1 MSMSYIWAAMVA
13 VSVLF
18 GAMQRTLSAVTNA
31 MLEGAQNGVQLCI
44 SLAGPLCLWSGLA
57 CVMERCG
64 LSTSL
69 AKLLRPLLRKLF
81 PQASADGEAAACLCG
96 NLTANLLGLGNA
108 ATPLGIR
115 AAKRMHVLSGSQD
128 ASDELCR
135 LIVMNTASVQLI
147 PATVA
152 ACRAAL
158 GAAQPFSI
166 LPAVWVTSLLSVS
179 AGLLAAWGMG
189 RLKR

>member
-1 MSMSYIWAAMVA
+1 MAMSYIWAAMVA
-13 VSVLF
+13 ASVVF
-18 GAMQRTLSAVTNA
+18 GALQGCLPQVTSA
-31 MLEGAQNGVQLCI
+31 MLEGAGNGLQLCI

-64 LSTSL
+64 LSGSL
-69 AKLLRPLLRKLF
+69 ARGLRPLLRRLF
-81 PQASADGEAAACLCG
+81 PQAAADDEAAACLCG

-115 AAKRMHVLSGSQD
+115 AVRRMQALSGGAE
-128 ASDELCR
+128 ASDEMCR

-152 ACRAAL
+152 SARAAL
-158 GAAQPFSI
+158 GAARPFSI
-166 LPAVWVTSLLSVS
+166 LPAVWVTSVLSVGT
-179 AGLLAAWGMG
+179 GLLAAWAMG
-189 RLKR
+189 RLRR

>member
-1 MSMSYIWAAMVA
+1 MAMSYIWAAMA
-13 VSVLF
+13 AASILF
-18 GAMQRTLSAVTNA
+18 GAAQGTLPDVTAA

-44 SLAGPLCLWSGLA
+44 SLAGTLCLWSGLA

-64 LSTSL
+64 LSASL
-69 AKLLRPLLRKLF
+69 AKLLQPLLRRLF
-81 PQASADGEAAACLCG
+81 PQASADEEAAACLCG

-115 AAKRMHVLSGSQD
+115 AVKRMHALSGGPE
-128 ASDELCR
+128 ASDEMCR

-158 GAAQPFSI
+158 GAAQPFAI
-166 LPAVWVTSLLSVS
+166 LPAVWVTSALSVS
-179 AGLLAAWGMG
+179 AGLLAAWLFG
-189 RLKR
+189 RLRQ